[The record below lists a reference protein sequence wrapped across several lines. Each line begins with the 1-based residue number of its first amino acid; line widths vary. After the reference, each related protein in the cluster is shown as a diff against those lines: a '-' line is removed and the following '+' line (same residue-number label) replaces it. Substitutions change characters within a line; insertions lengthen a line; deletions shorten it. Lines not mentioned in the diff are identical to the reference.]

1 MARTTTQI
9 NADLTVWYAARTAAA
24 NGKSITIAT
33 SAGSRTVSTHD
44 LSEINEMISTLEREL
59 EAVSGD
65 SKNQGRHN
73 FAVANFDTGAGN
85 ER

>member
-24 NGKSITIAT
+24 SGKSITIAT

-44 LSEINEMISTLEREL
+44 VSEINAMISSLEREL
-59 EAVSGD
+59 GALSGE
-65 SKNQGRHN
+65 SANMGRHN

>member
-9 NADLTVWYAARTAAA
+9 QADLDVWYLARTTAA

-33 SAGSRTVSTHD
+33 SAGSRTVSQYD
-44 LSEINEMISTLEREL
+44 LADINNMISQLISEL
-59 EAVSGD
+59 EAAELT
-65 SKNQGRHN
+65 SKNMGRHN
-73 FAVANFDTGAGN
+73 FAVANFDTDASN